1 MKAITCRSYGV
12 LRLEEVD
19 EPVPGAD
26 DVLVDVQAASVNA
39 ADWHLVRGA
48 PYIARLKFGLRRPNF
63 GIPGSD
69 LAGTVRTVG
78 RNVTT
83 FQVGDDVFGTSF
95 LQGFGAFAER
105 AVVPER
111 LLVRKPATVPFDQAA
126 AISLAASTA
135 LQGLRDHGR
144 VEAGHRVLVVG
155 ASGGVGTFAVQLAAA
170 FGAEVTAVCSTRNLE
185 LVRSLGAAHVI
196 DYTTTDFTVGGSRF
210 DVILQAAGTHSPAA
224 CRRALVP
231 GGTLVQI
238 SGDSSN
244 RWIGPIGRVV
254 AAAALSPLVSQ
265 RMTSFTV
272 QPNQRDL
279 ALLADLVERG
289 QVTPVL
295 DRTFALGEASDAVRH
310 VEGGHTRGKAVINL
324 NRS

>member
-1 MKAITCRSYGV
+1 MKAITCRTYGV
-12 LRLEEVD
+12 LQLEEVD

-26 DVLVDVQAASVNA
+26 DVLVDVHAASVNA
-39 ADWHLVRGA
+39 ADWHLIRGG
-48 PYIARLKFGLRRPNF
+48 PFIARLKFGLRRPSF
-63 GIPGSD
+63 GIPGCD
-69 LAGTVRTVG
+69 LAGTVRAVG

-83 FQVGDDVFGTSF
+83 FQVGDAVFGTSF
-95 LQGFGAFAER
+95 LQGFGAFAEL

-111 LLVRKPATVPFDQAA
+111 LLVRTPAGVTFEQAA
-126 AISLAASTA
+126 AIPLAASTA

-144 VEAGHRVLVVG
+144 VEAGHRVVVVG

-170 FGAEVTAVCSTRNLE
+170 FGAEVTAVCSARNLE
-185 LVRSLGAAHVI
+185 LVRDLGAAHAV
-196 DYTTTDFTVGGSRF
+196 DYTTTDFTAGGSRF
-210 DVILQAAGTHSPAA
+210 DMILQAAGTHSPGA

-244 RWIGPIGRVV
+244 RWIGPIGRMV
-254 AAAALSPLVSQ
+254 AAAALSPFVSQ

-289 QVTPVL
+289 QVAPVL
-295 DRTFALGEASDAVRH
+295 DQTFALGEVADAIRH
-310 VEGGHTRGKAVINL
+310 VEGGHTRGKTIVTTT
-324 NRS
+324 RS

>member
-95 LQGFGAFAER
+95 LQGFGAFAG
-105 AVVPER
+105 
-111 LLVRKPATVPFDQAA
+111 
-126 AISLAASTA
+126 SLPPP
-135 LQGLRDHGR
+135 
-144 VEAGHRVLVVG
+144 
-155 ASGGVGTFAVQLAAA
+155 
-170 FGAEVTAVCSTRNLE
+170 
-185 LVRSLGAAHVI
+185 RSP
-196 DYTTTDFTVGGSRF
+196 R
-210 DVILQAAGTHSPAA
+210 
-224 CRRALVP
+224 
-231 GGTLVQI
+231 
-238 SGDSSN
+238 SS
-244 RWIGPIGRVV
+244 
-254 AAAALSPLVSQ
+254 A
-265 RMTSFTV
+265 
-272 QPNQRDL
+272 
-279 ALLADLVERG
+279 RG
-289 QVTPVL
+289 
-295 DRTFALGEASDAVRH
+295 
-310 VEGGHTRGKAVINL
+310 
-324 NRS
+324 

>member
-1 MKAITCRSYGV
+1 MKAITCRTYGM
-12 LRLEEVD
+12 LQLEEVD

-26 DVLVDVQAASVNA
+26 DVLVDVHAASVNA

-48 PYIARLKFGLRRPNF
+48 PYIARLRFGLRRPSF

-69 LAGTVRTVG
+69 LAGTVRAVG

-83 FQVGDDVFGTSF
+83 FQVGDAVFGTSF

-111 LLVRKPATVPFDQAA
+111 LLVRKPGTVPFDQAA
-126 AISLAASTA
+126 AIPLAASTA

-144 VEAGHRVLVVG
+144 VEAGHQVLVVG

-170 FGAEVTAVCSTRNLE
+170 FGAEVTAVCSARNLE
-185 LVRSLGAAHVI
+185 LVRDLGAAHAV
-196 DYTTTDFTVGGSRF
+196 DYTTTDFTAGGSRF
-210 DVILQAAGTHSPAA
+210 DMILQAAGTHSPGA

-244 RWIGPIGRVV
+244 RWIGPIGRMV

-289 QVTPVL
+289 QVAPVL
-295 DRTFALGEASDAVRH
+295 DQTFALGEVADAIRH
-310 VEGGHTRGKAVINL
+310 VEGGHTRGKTIVTTT
-324 NRS
+324 RS

>member
-1 MKAITCRSYGV
+1 
-12 LRLEEVD
+12 
-19 EPVPGAD
+19 
-26 DVLVDVQAASVNA
+26 
-39 ADWHLVRGA
+39 
-48 PYIARLKFGLRRPNF
+48 
-63 GIPGSD
+63 
-69 LAGTVRTVG
+69 
-78 RNVTT
+78 
-83 FQVGDDVFGTSF
+83 
-95 LQGFGAFAER
+95 
-105 AVVPER
+105 
-111 LLVRKPATVPFDQAA
+111 VRKPATVPFDQAA

>member
-1 MKAITCRSYGV
+1 MKAITCRTYGM
-12 LRLEEVD
+12 LQLEEVD

-26 DVLVDVQAASVNA
+26 DVLVDVHAASVNA

-48 PYIARLKFGLRRPNF
+48 PYIARLRFGLRRPSF

-69 LAGTVRTVG
+69 LAGTVRAVG

-83 FQVGDDVFGTSF
+83 FQVGDAVFGTSF

-111 LLVRKPATVPFDQAA
+111 LLVRTPAGVTFEQAA
-126 AISLAASTA
+126 AIPLAASTA

-170 FGAEVTAVCSTRNLE
+170 FGAEVTAVCSTRNLD
-185 LVRSLGAAHVI
+185 LVRSLGAAHAI
-196 DYTTTDFTVGGSRF
+196 DYTTTDFTAGGSRF
-210 DVILQAAGTHSPAA
+210 DMILQAAGTHSPGA

-231 GGTLVQI
+231 GRTLVQI

-244 RWIGPIGRVV
+244 RWIGPIGRMV

-295 DRTFALGEASDAVRH
+295 DQTFALGEVADAIRH
-310 VEGGHTRGKAVINL
+310 VEGGHTRGKTIVTTT
-324 NRS
+324 RS